1 MTNYRFH
8 LVNVFAET
16 PLSGNPLAVFEDA
29 QGLDDATMQA
39 VARQFNLPE
48 VAFVLPPTQQADA
61 RIRIFNATT
70 ETLFGG
76 HPTLGTAH
84 VLNVI
89 RQQVNQR
96 VALETNI
103 GVIPVWYENEIWTFQ
118 AKTPTYRACNLTP
131 VQLATILGLHVRDI
145 AGTALFVST
154 GAEQLIIPLANRDA
168 VMRCAPKAHVL
179 EQFAANRSGHAAV
192 YVWYRDE
199 ALVSVRFFHTDR
211 GSLIED
217 HGTGSACANLGGW
230 LLANGVP
237 RPIRLDIR
245 QGHTINR
252 LSTIRLEVDQA
263 RHIYV
268 GGRVAYLGAG
278 EMVL

>member
-1 MTNYRFH
+1 MTIHRFH

-16 PLSGNPLAVFEDA
+16 PLSGNPLAVFEDGS
-29 QGLDDATMQA
+29 GLDDATMLA
-39 VARQFNLPE
+39 MARQLNLPE
-48 VAFVLPPTQQADA
+48 IAFFLPPTQAADT
-61 RIRIFNATT
+61 RIRIFNTAAEST
-70 ETLFGG
+70 FVG
-76 HPTLGTAH
+76 HPTLGSAH
-84 VLNVI
+84 VWNII
-89 RQQVNQR
+89 RNQANQR
-96 VALETNI
+96 IALETHI
-103 GVIPVWYENEIWTFQ
+103 GIVPVWHENDIWTFQ
-118 AKTPTYRACNLTP
+118 AKTPTYRACNLSSQ
-131 VQLATILGLHVRDI
+131 QLAAILGLQVKDI
-145 AGTALFVST
+145 TGTALFVST
-154 GAEQLIIPLANRDA
+154 GAEQLVVPLASRDA
-168 VMRCAPKAHVL
+168 IMRCAPKAYVL
-179 EQFAANRSGHAAV
+179 EQFAANRNGQAAV
-192 YVWYRDE
+192 YVWHRDE

-278 EMVL
+278 ELML